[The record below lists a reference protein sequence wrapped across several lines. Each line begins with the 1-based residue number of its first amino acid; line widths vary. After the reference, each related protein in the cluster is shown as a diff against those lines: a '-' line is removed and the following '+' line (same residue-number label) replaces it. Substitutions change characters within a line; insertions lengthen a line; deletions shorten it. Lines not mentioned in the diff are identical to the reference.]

1 MFRKKRQEISTVG
14 IPRALYYYLHPSLW
28 ETFFQHI
35 GMQTVLS
42 EPTTLRTVEHAGLI
56 SEAEH
61 CLALKIFDA
70 HLSRLAS
77 KVDAVFVP
85 RILSTCKE
93 HLSCPK
99 LGALPDAA
107 EAGILEATKVLT
119 IDIDERKCPISETLV
134 ALGQILGINN
144 HNNASAVEAAL
155 HAMKTAQ
162 EELNHNPPKYEEPRL
177 LVLGHPYILGDEFI
191 SGQIIRKLKKL
202 GVAAERFSH
211 TQHDIPENLF
221 KWDMCS
227 KIYQKISELEDRSY
241 AGVIQI
247 SSFNC
252 GCDSI
257 LMEFIRTT
265 LKEKSIPH
273 LVLILDEHSS
283 SGWIDTR
290 LEAFCESL
298 RWQYA
303 SFSHPHDG

>member
-1 MFRKKRQEISTVG
+1 MFRKIRKEISTIG
-14 IPRALYYYLHPSLW
+14 IPRALYYYLYPNLW
-28 ETFFQHI
+28 QTFFQQI
-35 GMQTVLS
+35 GMITVLS
-42 EPTTLRTVEHAGLI
+42 EPTTPRTVEHAGLI

-70 HLSRLAS
+70 HLSQLAS

-85 RILSTCKE
+85 RILSMCRE

-107 EAGILEATKVLT
+107 RAGILEAKKVLT
-119 IDIDERKCPISETLV
+119 IEIDERKCHISETLL
-134 ALGQILGINN
+134 ALGRILGINN
-144 HNNASAVEAAL
+144 SNNVFAVEAAQG
-155 HAMKTAQ
+155 AMRIAQ
-162 EELNHNPPKYEEPRL
+162 EELNHGQGMCNGPPI

-191 SGQIIRKLKKL
+191 SGQITRKLKRL
-202 GVAAERFSH
+202 GVTVDRFSH
-211 TQHDIPENLF
+211 TQHDIPETLF

-227 KIYQKISELEDRSY
+227 KMYQKISGLRNRSY

-257 LMEFIRTT
+257 LMEFIRTK
-265 LKEKSIPH
+265 LKEKSIPYMV
-273 LVLILDEHSS
+273 LVLDEHSS

-298 RWQYA
+298 RWHYA
-303 SFSHPHDG
+303 SSCNSYDG

>member
-1 MFRKKRQEISTVG
+1 MFKKIPPKISTIG
-14 IPRALYYYLHPSLW
+14 IPRALYYYLYPALW
-28 ETFFQHI
+28 ETFFQQL
-35 GMQTVLS
+35 GMLTVLS

-70 HLSRLAS
+70 HLSQLAS

-85 RILSTCKE
+85 RILSTCRG
-93 HLSCPK
+93 HISCPK

-107 EAGILEATKVLT
+107 RAGILEGTEVIT
-119 IDIDERKCPISETLV
+119 IEIDESKCTISKTLL
-134 ALGQILGINN
+134 ALGRILGMNN
-144 HNNASAVEAAL
+144 SKNAFAVEAAL
-155 HAMKTAQ
+155 GAMRIAQ
-162 EELNHNPPKYEEPRL
+162 EELIHDQEKCEGPLL

-191 SGQIIRKLKKL
+191 SGQITRKLKRL
-202 GVAAERFSH
+202 GVTVDWLSY
-211 TQHDIPENLF
+211 TQHDIPETIF

-227 KIYQKISELEDRSY
+227 KMYQKISGLRNRSY

-257 LMEFIRTT
+257 LMEFIRAK
-265 LKEKSIPH
+265 LKEKSIAYMV
-273 LVLILDEHSS
+273 LVLDEHSS
-283 SGWIDTR
+283 SGWLDTR

-298 RWQYA
+298 RWHYG
-303 SFSHPHDG
+303 SYSNSHDG